1 MEPVPN
7 LSDKKIIF
15 WEDQGL
21 LQYSVAYWLQKKL
34 DCKMY
39 AIIDS
44 TDRPKVFFKNQKLV
58 KFDKIWFF
66 HEHIAKN
73 KIPDIDYLK
82 DVEKKYNLHLWLLAA
97 NERLFYGYYDYH
109 IFSEN
114 EVLSILEQ
122 EIKLFESIL
131 DQIKPDFLVTTTNMH
146 HNHLFYQ
153 ICVAKKIKV
162 LFMTPTRL
170 GGRCMMSHDADTLP
184 SQLNLPNPKND
195 LTFNELQK
203 YQKNFNLF
211 NESEKFIEG
220 FSHSK
225 FNLIKA
231 AFQFLFVSNNSNID
245 THYSYY
251 GRTKFRVLINSIFD
265 VIKTKYRTKFIEK
278 IFLKQIPDVD
288 FVFFPLH
295 LDPERTLL
303 LHAPFYLNQLEII
316 RNIAKSLPIGY
327 KLFVKEHITMITRS
341 WRSTDFYKELSKIP
355 NVILIHPSIHPEEIL
370 KKCSLVVTINGTAG
384 FDAAFY
390 QKPSIVFG
398 DVLYQNLSSTT
409 TVKNFES
416 LPTEIRKSLEK
427 KVDLHELNQ
436 FLNLLESN
444 SFKFKWNLFGTHV
457 QQHFYMNGNL
467 TDVEISNTQMES
479 FLNLNQELLAP
490 LVDEYFKKIIQELNN

>member
-39 AIIDS
+39 AIIDT

-73 KIPDIDYLK
+73 KVPDIDYLK
-82 DVEKKYNLHLWLLAA
+82 DVEKKYDLHLWLLAA

-131 DQIKPDFLVTTTNMH
+131 DEIKPDFLVTTTNMH

-184 SQLNLPNPKND
+184 SQLNIPNPKND

-203 YQKNFNLF
+203 YQK
-211 NESEKFIEG
+211 
-220 FSHSK
+220 
-225 FNLIKA
+225 
-231 AFQFLFVSNNSNID
+231 
-245 THYSYY
+245 Y
-251 GRTKFRVLINSIFD
+251 
-265 VIKTKYRTKFIEK
+265 
-278 IFLKQIPDVD
+278 
-288 FVFFPLH
+288 
-295 LDPERTLL
+295 
-303 LHAPFYLNQLEII
+303 
-316 RNIAKSLPIGY
+316 
-327 KLFVKEHITMITRS
+327 
-341 WRSTDFYKELSKIP
+341 
-355 NVILIHPSIHPEEIL
+355 
-370 KKCSLVVTINGTAG
+370 
-384 FDAAFY
+384 
-390 QKPSIVFG
+390 
-398 DVLYQNLSSTT
+398 
-409 TVKNFES
+409 
-416 LPTEIRKSLEK
+416 
-427 KVDLHELNQ
+427 
-436 FLNLLESN
+436 
-444 SFKFKWNLFGTHV
+444 
-457 QQHFYMNGNL
+457 
-467 TDVEISNTQMES
+467 
-479 FLNLNQELLAP
+479 
-490 LVDEYFKKIIQELNN
+490 